1 MNIFLGFL
9 DKIKAHII
17 AFSKAMFVDE
27 RKTPVPEFLCD
38 KVTGLQSAALFVLKK
53 RLRYERLPKINYV

>member
-9 DKIKAHII
+9 DKIKAHIV

-38 KVTGLQSAALFVLKK
+38 KVTGLQSAALFVLKN

>member
-1 MNIFLGFL
+1 MNIFRGFL

-17 AFSKAMFVDE
+17 AFSKAMFLDE

-38 KVTGLQSAALFVLKK
+38 KVTGFQSAALFILKK